1 MNKEKLKKIFWS
13 NKAKSLYCFI
23 ASIIVSIGIPLV
35 VTIMKFDIINQ
46 IKQTKPVVKISI
58 VAAIIIVTLILIFFK
73 KIYNYL
79 KSLPFSY
86 SICLLKGALKLLPLV
101 LILFLL
107 IFIPKY
113 ITDLTFVIGWLVG
126 CNTIALLGIDP
137 LTQMYLYEAKK
148 DEQKEIVKEGVEN
161 AKH

>member
-1 MNKEKLKKIFWS
+1 MNKNKLKKIFWS

-35 VTIMKFDIINQ
+35 VTIVKFDIINQ
-46 IKQTKPVVKISI
+46 IKQTKTVVRISI
-58 VAAIIIVTLILIFFK
+58 ISAVIIVTLILIFFK

-107 IFIPKY
+107 VSIPKY
-113 ITDLTFVIGWLVG
+113 VTDLTFVTGWLVG
-126 CNTIALLGIDP
+126 CNAIALLGIDP
-137 LTQMYLYEAKK
+137 FTQMYVYESKK
-148 DEQKEIVKEGVEN
+148 DEQKEIIKEGVSN

>member
-1 MNKEKLKKIFWS
+1 MNKDKLKKIFWS

-35 VTIMKFDIINQ
+35 VTIVKFDIINQ
-46 IKQTKPVVKISI
+46 IKQTKTVVKISI
-58 VAAIIIVTLILIFFK
+58 VAAVIIVTLILVFFK

-107 IFIPKY
+107 VFIPKY

-126 CNTIALLGIDP
+126 CNAIALLGIDP
-137 LTQMYLYEAKK
+137 LTQMYVYESKK
-148 DEQKEIVKEGVEN
+148 DEQKEIIKEGVSN
-161 AKH
+161 AEH

>member
-1 MNKEKLKKIFWS
+1 MSKEKLKKIFWS
-13 NKAKSLYCFI
+13 NKSKSLYCFI

-35 VTIMKFDIINQ
+35 VTIMKFDLINQ
-46 IKQTKPVVKISI
+46 IRQTKTVVKISI
-58 VAAIIIVTLILIFFK
+58 IAAIIIVTLILVFFK

-86 SICLLKGALKLLPLV
+86 TICLLKGALKLLPLV

-107 IFIPKY
+107 VFIPKY

-126 CNTIALLGIDP
+126 CNAISLLGIDP
-137 LTQMYLYEAKK
+137 LTQMYVYESKK
-148 DEQKEIVKEGVEN
+148 DEQKDIIKEGVSN
-161 AKH
+161 AEH